1 MSEPNKSPRTT
12 GTGVVRPRPDDD
24 NGTEDDD
31 MEDPGAL
38 FARLMADAKTTMLA
52 EVREEIG
59 GHNKLIDQK
68 LESVIVNLDKNQ
80 DNMLSKTKSYID
92 AMDAKTSKKI
102 ESNTK
107 ALEVIT
113 KQQVEQAET
122 NKSMLDKITR
132 IEAALNANP
141 SAASSSN
148 TSNIPIPRSTLADAN
163 SIVFPKTAENGRI
176 HAGNV

>member
-1 MSEPNKSPRTT
+1 MSKPNKSPRTT

-38 FARLMADAKTTMLA
+38 FARLMADAKTIMLA

-92 AMDAKTSKKI
+92 AMDAK
-102 ESNTK
+102 
-107 ALEVIT
+107 
-113 KQQVEQAET
+113 
-122 NKSMLDKITR
+122 NK
-132 IEAALNANP
+132 
-141 SAASSSN
+141 
-148 TSNIPIPRSTLADAN
+148 
-163 SIVFPKTAENGRI
+163 
-176 HAGNV
+176 